1 MVFTI
6 VGGNTR
12 QFKLQSDNG
21 EVIFSTARKSF
32 LKQAKKLYVGDKV
45 CLDEDGCI
53 YQVMPRLHVRSNVF
67 KKTRLFKLSFG

>member
-32 LKQAKKLYVGDKV
+32 LNKQRNYMSVIKFVLMKMVAFIK
-45 CLDEDGCI
+45 
-53 YQVMPRLHVRSNVF
+53 
-67 KKTRLFKLSFG
+67 